1 VLVSLLQK
9 DIERFND
16 SQDDFEFIN
25 VEKDNFFHQ
34 HPPVYIPRGQQ
45 VIFEIYTENPQL
57 IEDFT
62 DSYRVDETRYT
73 QEYLIESAKENNIIF
88 KPGCETYSVFGD
100 EQGTLIGEVF
110 DYILRSGGSSK
121 NFTWRLEEYLR

>member
-1 VLVSLLQK
+1 MKCKISFVTNSSSTAFIIINRSNKQKTLV
-9 DIERFND
+9 
-16 SQDDFEFIN
+16 DF
-25 VEKDNFFHQ
+25 VK
-34 HPPVYIPRGQQ
+34 
-45 VIFEIYTENPQL
+45 ENPQL